1 MINWESL
8 SEMEVIVP
16 MLLRTK
22 NAETSTQM
30 SSVLFLPA
38 SKKKISYNILQYIT
52 FEKPKQ
58 STAINKY
65 VHTILGS
72 NSDVS
77 LLKSSQLKTSIFV
90 YRLHQERH

>member
-1 MINWESL
+1 MNTSQIMINWESL

-38 SKKKISYNILQYIT
+38 STKKNKLQY
-52 FEKPKQ
+52 F
-58 STAINKY
+58 AIRY
-65 VHTILGS
+65 
-72 NSDVS
+72 
-77 LLKSSQLKTSIFV
+77 F
-90 YRLHQERH
+90 

>member
-1 MINWESL
+1 MKELMNTSQIMINWESL

-38 SKKKISYNILQYIT
+38 SKKKKKLQY
-52 FEKPKQ
+52 F
-58 STAINKY
+58 AIHY
-65 VHTILGS
+65 
-72 NSDVS
+72 
-77 LLKSSQLKTSIFV
+77 F
-90 YRLHQERH
+90 

>member
-1 MINWESL
+1 MNTSQIMINWESL

-38 SKKKISYNILQYIT
+38 STKKNKLQY
-52 FEKPKQ
+52 F
-58 STAINKY
+58 AIHY
-65 VHTILGS
+65 
-72 NSDVS
+72 
-77 LLKSSQLKTSIFV
+77 F
-90 YRLHQERH
+90 

>member
-1 MINWESL
+1 MLARHRQIKSNLIAIKSIENVRKTEFLIHECIKELMNTSQIMINWESL

-38 SKKKISYNILQYIT
+38 STKKNKLQY
-52 FEKPKQ
+52 F
-58 STAINKY
+58 AIHY
-65 VHTILGS
+65 
-72 NSDVS
+72 
-77 LLKSSQLKTSIFV
+77 F
-90 YRLHQERH
+90 